1 MPVDMDNL
9 DLLSPAPDIDSF
21 DPKAGDRGDLIVA
34 DELEDEVVVP
44 KEEPVVEDEI
54 VAEEEPEDE
63 VVVEDKPR
71 DKDGKFA
78 AKGIPKARF
87 DEAVGKEREAR
98 EAAER
103 RAEAAERQLQA
114 AERERAKT
122 VQLTE
127 LEDKITELEQKA
139 DELLLDGNVAEASKL
154 RKEIRIT
161 ERQIARAEAN
171 AVSNQSA
178 AKALESDRFDAAVTR
193 LEANHPMLN
202 PKSDTYDSDLVELVL
217 SKQRTLMAQE
227 GMSPSQAL
235 TFAADKVM
243 ERFGT
248 QTPAVE
254 DKEGLAAAKAADRK
268 AAQVQ
273 KNLDTLKKQPSSLK
287 ESGIDSDK
295 AGQTGQLPDVKNM
308 TQEEFNALPASTL
321 AKLRGDLL

>member
-1 MPVDMDNL
+1 MAVDMDNL
-9 DLLSPAPDIDSF
+9 DLLPPAPDIDSF
-21 DPKAGDRGDLIVA
+21 DPKEGDRGDMIVA
-34 DELEDEVVVP
+34 DEPEDEVVVP
-44 KEEPVVEDEI
+44 KEDVVEEEVIAEDEPD
-54 VAEEEPEDE
+54 EEE
-63 VVVEDKPR
+63 VVEDKPR

-114 AERERAKT
+114 SEQQRAQN
-122 VQLTE
+122 VQLSE

-171 AVSNQSA
+171 AVSSQSTA
-178 AKALESDRFDAAVTR
+178 MALESERFDVAVMR
-193 LEANHPMLN
+193 LEADHPVLN
-202 PKSDTYDSDLVELVL
+202 PKSDAYDSDLVELVL

-235 TFAADKVM
+235 AFAADKVM

-248 QTPAVE
+248 PTTAAE
-254 DKEGLAAAKAADRK
+254 DKEGLAAAKVADRK
-268 AAQVQ
+268 TAQIK
-273 KNLDTLKKQPSSLK
+273 KNLDTLKKQPSSMK
-287 ESGIDSDK
+287 DAGIDSDK
-295 AGQTGQLPDVKNM
+295 AGQTTQLPDVKSM
-308 TQEEFNALPASTL
+308 TQEEFNALPKSTL